1 MTRRRVHRLSLSRAT
16 VGTAGTELSPP
27 AIDWRADLLHA
38 IVAGSHPL
46 EAWRERK
53 RGSRRTIRPSRAGI
67 SKAYLCQIET
77 AKRAGAMKTMK
88 TLAVALGV
96 PLDELQT

>member
-16 VGTAGTELSPP
+16 VDTAGTELSPP
-27 AIDWRADLLHA
+27 AIDWRAHLLHA

-46 EAWRERK
+46 EAWREHK
-53 RGSRRTIRPSRAGI
+53 GLTQDDPASRAGI

-77 AKRAGAMKTMK
+77 AKRAGAMKT
-88 TLAVALGV
+88 LAVALGV